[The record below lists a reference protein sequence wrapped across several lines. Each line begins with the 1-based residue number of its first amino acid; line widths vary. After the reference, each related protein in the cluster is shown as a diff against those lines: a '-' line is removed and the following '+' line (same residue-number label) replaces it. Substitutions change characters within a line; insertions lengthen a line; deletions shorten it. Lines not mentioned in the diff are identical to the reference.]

1 MADSV
6 ADQMRK
12 AMIEHQRGELAK
24 AEAAYQGI
32 LAHTPEHP
40 DALHYLGML
49 RFQQEEQL
57 EAVALLRRSLEIAPD
72 NPHAWNNLGN
82 ILFARGERDD
92 ALRAYENAVAAAPNL
107 TAGWHNLGILHRR
120 SKRLDRAIEC
130 FQKVLSVDTAAA
142 AGKPGADFRNA
153 LESLVNLLQRTRR
166 MDELAQTL
174 TLWQSSFPDDPV
186 AQHMVAAVTGKDVPP
201 RASAAYVKELFDR
214 FAESFDHTLKM
225 LDYRAPQ
232 MLAEALSAEPEYQRG
247 QARVLDAGCG
257 TGLCAPLLRSTAGL
271 LVGVHLSP
279 AMQEKARAR
288 GLYDELCVMDLC
300 EFMRGRPAFFDV
312 IIACDTLEYF
322 GDLHDFYAAAHIS
335 LRPGGLLL
343 FTVEAM
349 PPDRPTDDYLI
360 QTHGRYCH
368 RAGYVRQAAAQAGL
382 VNLAIT
388 EGPLRREWG
397 AEVPGL
403 VVAARRGR

>member
-1 MADSV
+1 MADLV

-12 AMIEHQRGELAK
+12 AMIEHQRGGLAG
-24 AEAAYQGI
+24 AEAAYQNI

-49 RFQQEEQL
+49 RFQQEKSA
-57 EAVALLRRSLEIAPD
+57 EAIALLRRSLDIAPD

-82 ILFARGERDD
+82 ILFARGERSE
-92 ALRAYENAVAAAPNL
+92 ALQAYEHAVAAAPNL

-120 SKRLDRAIEC
+120 SQRLERAIEC
-130 FQKVLSVDTAAA
+130 FQKVLSVDAAA
-142 AGKPGADFRNA
+142 PEGKPGADFRNA
-153 LESLVNLLQRTRR
+153 LESLVNLLQRTQR

-174 TLWQSSFPDDPV
+174 TLWQRSFPDDPV
-186 AQHMVAAVTGKDVPP
+186 AQHMAAALTGKDVPP
-201 RASAAYVKELFDR
+201 RASDAYVKKVFDE
-214 FAESFDHTLKM
+214 FAESFDHTLKT

-247 QARVLDAGCG
+247 HARVLDAGCG
-257 TGLCAPLLRSTAGL
+257 TGLCAPLFRSSARV
-271 LVGVHLSP
+271 LVGVDLSP

-288 GLYDELCVMDLC
+288 GLYDELYVMELC
-300 EFMRGRPAFFDV
+300 KFMQGRPALFDV
-312 IIACDTLEYF
+312 IIACDTMEYF
-322 GDLHDFYAAAHIS
+322 GQLHDFYAAAHIS
-335 LRPGGLLL
+335 LSPGGLLL

-349 PPDRPTDDYLI
+349 PPDGPTDDYLI
-360 QTHGRYCH
+360 QPHGRYCH
-368 RAGYVRQAAAQAGL
+368 RATYVRQAADKAGF

-388 EGPLRREWG
+388 EGWLRREFG

>member
-1 MADSV
+1 MSDSV

-12 AMIEHQRGELAK
+12 AMIAHQRGELAG
-24 AEAAYQGI
+24 AEAAYHSI
-32 LAHTPEHP
+32 LVHAPEHP

-49 RFQQEEQL
+49 RFQQEKEP
-57 EAVALLRRSLEIAPD
+57 EAIALLRRSLDIAPD

-82 ILFARGERDD
+82 VLFARGERDD
-92 ALRAYENAVAAAPNL
+92 ALLAYENAVAVAPNL

-130 FQKVLSVDTAAA
+130 FQKVLSVDPAAA
-142 AGKPGADFRNA
+142 GGKPGADFRNA

-174 TLWQSSFPDDPV
+174 TLWQRSFPNDPV

-201 RASAAYVKELFDR
+201 RASAEYVKELFDR

-271 LVGVHLSP
+271 LVGVDLSP

-288 GLYDELCVMDLC
+288 DLYDELCVMDLC
-300 EFMRGRPAFFDV
+300 EFMRGRPALFDV

-322 GDLHDFYAAAHIS
+322 GELHEFYTAAHVALS
-335 LRPGGLLL
+335 PGGLLL

-349 PPDRPTDDYLI
+349 PPDHPADDYLI
-360 QTHGRYCH
+360 QPHGRYCH
-368 RAGYVRQAAAQAGL
+368 RSGYVRQAADIAGF
-382 VNLAIT
+382 VNLEIT
-388 EGPLRREWG
+388 EGALRREWG

-403 VVAARRGR
+403 VIAARRGR